1 VADVNLAKRQLRV
14 ERNDWQGLITT
25 TKDGRLR
32 HIPMTNRLAEEL
44 RAHRHLRAA
53 RVLCRAYASGL
64 TESVLSGTV
73 RRAAHS
79 ANLRCTGPHML
90 RHTFCSHLAMKG
102 VPARA
107 IQELAGHRDHSTTQR
122 YMHLSPSAVV
132 AATRLLDRPS
142 MAIGFGDIL
151 ETAVSAIEKLNG

>member
-1 VADVNLAKRQLRV
+1 
-14 ERNDWQGLITT
+14 
-25 TKDGRLR
+25 
-32 HIPMTNRLAEEL
+32 MTNRLAEEL

-90 RHTFCSHLAMKG
+90 RHTFCSHLAMRG
-102 VPARA
+102 APAKA
-107 IQELAGHRDHSTTQR
+107 IQELEGHQDLTTTQQD
-122 YMHLSPSAVV
+122 MHLSP
-132 AATRLLDRPS
+132 AAPGCSNPIAGRRNADLQPW
-142 MAIGFGDIL
+142 
-151 ETAVSAIEKLNG
+151 